1 MNVLIG
7 KYSKIVLEC
16 FVTLS
21 PGETTDLLHINE
33 KLDQIHN
40 FSGDRLW
47 FHKVDVRRSN
57 LHTITPQTPSQ
68 YLRQN

>member
-40 FSGDRLW
+40 FGGDRL
-47 FHKVDVRRSN
+47 
-57 LHTITPQTPSQ
+57 LIP
-68 YLRQN
+68 